1 MKKFIVFAFMA
12 ASLFADI
19 KMSDSE
25 MKKMGIALKTAVLVN
40 SETVGPFVG
49 SFDFDDS
56 KSKNY
61 ILPSDGVVVR
71 SVKMAGDAVKKGDV
85 LCIIS
90 SAELAANGFELREAR
105 SRLKIL
111 DANAKKDEA
120 LYKDGVISQRE
131 YQKSAFEASMLAS
144 RVAELESRFSVA
156 GVSSSSDGM
165 FAVKA
170 KTSGVLSLA
179 PKKAGQKIE
188 PFIPYLKISESS
200 SLAAY
205 IKIPPTQLVNIKKGA
220 IVTDRTSNKI
230 GVLIAVSGGVDETTN
245 SAGAVAKITA
255 KNESFR
261 AGTAYEFF
269 ISTPKAKSLMMLPR
283 SSVTKYKNTDVCF
296 IRTKDGFVPKRVSV
310 VKDTKDGVYIKNNDI
325 ADGASVA
332 VGGIVNLKGAL
343 SGMGFE

>member
-25 MKKMGIALKTAVLVN
+25 MKKMGIALKTAALVN

-71 SVKMAGDAVKKGDV
+71 SVKMAGDTVKKGDI
-85 LCIIS
+85 LCIVS
-90 SAELAANGFELREAR
+90 SAELSANGFELKEAR
-105 SRLKIL
+105 SRLQIL
-111 DANAKKDEA
+111 NTNAKKDEA

-144 RVAELESRFSVA
+144 RVAELESRLGAA
-156 GVSSSSDGM
+156 GVSSNGDGM

-170 KTSGVLSLA
+170 KTSGILSLA

-188 PFIPYLKISESS
+188 PFVPYLKISDTS

-205 IKIPPTQLVNIKKGA
+205 IKIPPIQLANIKKGA
-220 IVTDRTSNKI
+220 VVTDRASNKI
-230 GVLIAVSGGVDETTN
+230 GVLVAISGGVDETTN
-245 SAGAVAKITA
+245 SAQAVAKITA

-269 ISTPKAKSLMMLPR
+269 ISTPKAQSLTMLPR

-296 IRTKDGFVPKRVSV
+296 VRTKDGFVAKKVSV
-310 VKDTKDGVYIKNNDI
+310 VKETKDGVYTKNNDI
-325 ADGASVA
+325 ANGASIA